1 MILVIASPISASI
14 YTSYG
19 HRVSIDT
26 RRQDMVTYLQLYILW
41 RESFMIGQSRSTSS
55 LTHLCTVFFLLSG
68 CWMLV
73 NAEIQIWIYYNKDH
87 LNGQLTTSS
96 SATSP
101 TIIHAFC
108 IGLLWS
114 AFVLVCAHIWFNL
127 SPFSRI
133 FVTLLLGYT
142 FRLKKNGCSIVVL

>member
-19 HRVSIDT
+19 QRVSIDT

-41 RESFMIGQSRSTSS
+41 REFFMIGQFWPTSS
-55 LTHLCTVFFLLSG
+55 LTHICTVFFS
-68 CWMLV
+68 V
-73 NAEIQIWIYYNKDH
+73 IWVLTVDQCRNPNLNNKDH
-87 LNGQLTTSS
+87 LVGQLTTSS

-133 FVTLLLGYT
+133 FVMLSLGYT
-142 FRLKKNGCSIVVL
+142 FRLKKNGCYKWTL